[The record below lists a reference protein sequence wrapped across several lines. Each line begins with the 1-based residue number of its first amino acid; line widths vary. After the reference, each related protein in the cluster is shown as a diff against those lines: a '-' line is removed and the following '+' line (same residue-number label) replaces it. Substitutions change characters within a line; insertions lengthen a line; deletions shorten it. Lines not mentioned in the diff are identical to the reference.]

1 MPYFERL
8 PYAEMIARAGGIA
21 PESLAV
27 PATPPLMERAAAI
40 LNEQS
45 RGLPAGA
52 EPAYTTAL
60 PANGWVALVK
70 DWAPLKALSALPG
83 VGPGGPSLAGGVCC
97 PTFRAPAVKSGEKAA
112 ITISILNESD
122 EDVSWSFMA
131 TDLMNQSGSII
142 PRINIVSIPRTATV
156 PARGSTDV
164 RVEIE
169 VPPGSSGDYVG
180 VLACSEAVPGI
191 LFVTAT

>member
-8 PYAEMIARAGGIA
+8 PYAEMIAKAAVIA
-21 PESLAV
+21 PELPEA

-40 LNEQS
+40 LSEQS
-45 RGLPAGA
+45 RGLPSDA

-60 PANGWVALVK
+60 PANGWVARVR
-70 DWAPLKALSALPG
+70 DWAPVKALSQLAALPG
-83 VGPGGPSLAGGVCC
+83 GGSC

-112 ITISILNESD
+112 ITISILNDSD
-122 EDVSWSFMA
+122 EDVSWSLIA
-131 TDLMNQSGSII
+131 TDLVNQYGSM
-142 PRINIVSIPRTATV
+142 IPRTNVAANPRTAMV
-156 PARGSTDV
+156 PARGSIDV

-180 VLACSEAVPGI
+180 VLACSEATPGI